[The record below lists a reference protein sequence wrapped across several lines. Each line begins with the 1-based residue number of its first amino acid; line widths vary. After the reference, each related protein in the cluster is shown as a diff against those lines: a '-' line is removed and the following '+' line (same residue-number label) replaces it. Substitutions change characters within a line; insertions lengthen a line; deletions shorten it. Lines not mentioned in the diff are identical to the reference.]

1 MNKVPFYK
9 HDLGQEELNKV
20 QEVLN
25 GEILTSGEYTFELE
39 RRIASYLGT
48 KYALATNSCTGSL
61 HLSLLAYDIGEGDEV
76 ITTPMT
82 FVATSEAIIAA
93 GAKPVFIDVEAKT
106 GNIDINLIESAITE
120 KTKAIMPV
128 HLYGLMCDMKAMRKL
143 ADKYNLKIFEDSAHC
158 FEGKRDGYM
167 SATLGET
174 ASFSFYAT
182 KNLACG
188 EGGAMAFNDD
198 IIYEK
203 LKLLRLH
210 GMTKTAADRS
220 KEGYTHW
227 DVPIYG
233 WKYNLSNI
241 QAAIVLPQFARL
253 DNKLQK
259 RHALADY
266 YISRLSE
273 IEEIKF
279 PQTIAGTTHARHLF
293 TIWVENR
300 DEVIDELQK
309 SGIGAM
315 VNYRPVHLL
324 EYFKQKYLYKCGDF
338 PIAETIGNSTLSLP
352 FYPDMPFEYVD
363 IVVDKLKSIV
373 QKKLIKLGDK

>member
-1 MNKVPFYK
+1 MSKVPFYK
-9 HDLGQEELNKV
+9 HDLGQEELRKV
-20 QEVLN
+20 EEVLN

-39 RRIASYLGT
+39 RRIANYLGT

-82 FVATSEAIIAA
+82 FVATAESIIAA
-93 GAKPVFIDVEAKT
+93 GAKPVFVDVDLET
-106 GNIDINLIESAITE
+106 GNLDVNLIENAITE

-128 HLYGLMCDMKAMRKL
+128 HLYGLMCDMRAMRKL

-158 FEGKRDGYM
+158 FEGKRDGCM

-198 IIYEK
+198 SVYEK

-220 KEGYTHW
+220 REGYTHW

-241 QAAIVLPQFARL
+241 QAALVLPQFDRL
-253 DNKLQK
+253 DKKLQK

-266 YISRLSE
+266 YISKLSE

-279 PQTIAGTTHARHLF
+279 PQTVAGATHARHLF

-300 DEVIDELQK
+300 DEVIMELQK
-309 SGIGAM
+309 AGISAM

-324 EYFKQKYLYKCGDF
+324 EYFKQKYSYKSGDF
-338 PIAETIGNSTLSLP
+338 PIAEKIGNSTISIP

-363 IVVDKLKSIV
+363 TVVDALKNIV
-373 QKKLIKLGDK
+373 QKKLIKLGG